1 MKALGMIEVYG
12 YPTAIEALDSAV
24 KAANV
29 SVVDMVKVSGG
40 LVTVTVEGDVG
51 AVKASME
58 AAEVAA
64 KMIGNVMSVH
74 VIARPDE
81 GIEGIIAPEV
91 KAVPEPVVEEVEEK
105 AEPKPVA
112 KEASPAPV
120 TKEAS
125 PAPVVPKAAPKP
137 VAKKADPKPA
147 PKKAEP
153 KPAVKKAEPKP
164 VESKVPEKKDTPKKA
179 GKHTL
184 EQLST
189 MKVVDLRSLARELG
203 NTGLTNKEIR
213 FGNKV
218 DLIAAILGGK

>member
-1 MKALGMIEVYG
+1 MKALGLIEVYG

-64 KMIGNVMSVH
+64 KRIGNVLSVH

-81 GIEGIIAPEV
+81 GIGGIIAPEGKVVLEPMAEEV
-91 KAVPEPVVEEVEEK
+91 KATPVGKEANHSPVALKVELT
-105 AEPKPVA
+105 PSLKPVA
-112 KEASPAPV
+112 
-120 TKEAS
+120 
-125 PAPVVPKAAPKP
+125 
-137 VAKKADPKPA
+137 
-147 PKKAEP
+147 
-153 KPAVKKAEPKP
+153 
-164 VESKVPEKKDTPKKA
+164 KKA

-213 FGNKV
+213 FGNKE
-218 DLIAAILGGK
+218 DLIAAILDGK

>member
-81 GIEGIIAPEV
+81 GIEGIIAPV
-91 KAVPEPVVEEVEEK
+91 GKAVPKPVVAEVEK
-105 AEPKPVA
+105 KVEPKPVA

-120 TKEAS
+120 
-125 PAPVVPKAAPKP
+125 APKTEPKP
-137 VAKKADPKPA
+137 VAKKADPKPVGS
-147 PKKAEP
+147 KADP
-153 KPAVKKAEPKP
+153 KPAVKKAQPKP
-164 VESKVPEKKDTPKKA
+164 VVKKAPEKKAAPKKA

-184 EQLST
+184 EQLSA

-213 FGNKV
+213 FGNKA

>member
-1 MKALGMIEVYG
+1 MIEVYG

-29 SVVDMVKVSGG
+29 SVVDMAKVSGG

-64 KMIGNVMSVH
+64 KRIGNVLSVH

-81 GIEGIIAPEV
+81 GIEGIITPDG
-91 KAVPEPVVEEVEEK
+91 KALSEPAVEEVEKKEAK
-105 AEPKPVA
+105 PKPV
-112 KEASPAPV
+112 
-120 TKEAS
+120 T
-125 PAPVVPKAAPKP
+125 
-137 VAKKADPKPA
+137 
-147 PKKAEP
+147 KKAEP
-153 KPAVKKAEPKP
+153 QSVATKASE
-164 VESKVPEKKDTPKKA
+164 EKATPKKA
-179 GKHTL
+179 GKYTL

-189 MKVVDLRSLARELG
+189 MKVVDLRALARELG

-213 FGNKV
+213 FGNKT
-218 DLIAAILGGK
+218 DLIAAILGGE

>member
-64 KMIGNVMSVH
+64 KRIGNVLSVH
-74 VIARPDE
+74 VIARPIVPKVESTPSLKPVIKDADPKVAE
-81 GIEGIIAPEV
+81 K
-91 KAVPEPVVEEVEEK
+91 KAQPQ
-105 AEPKPVA
+105 PVA
-112 KEASPAPV
+112 K
-120 TKEAS
+120 
-125 PAPVVPKAAPKP
+125 
-137 VAKKADPKPA
+137 
-147 PKKAEP
+147 
-153 KPAVKKAEPKP
+153 
-164 VESKVPEKKDTPKKA
+164 KVPEKKATPKKA

-213 FGNKV
+213 FGNKE

>member
-1 MKALGMIEVYG
+1 LKALGMIEVYG

-81 GIEGIIAPEV
+81 GIEGIISPV
-91 KAVPEPVVEEVEEK
+91 GKAVPEPVVEEVEK
-105 AEPKPVA
+105 EPKPVA

-120 TKEAS
+120 VKEAS
-125 PAPVVPKAAPKP
+125 PPPAAPKAEPKP
-137 VAKKADPKPA
+137 VAKKVEPKPVGS
-147 PKKAEP
+147 KVEP

-164 VESKVPEKKDTPKKA
+164 VAKKGPEKKAAPKKA

-184 EQLST
+184 EQLSN

-213 FGNKV
+213 FGNKT